1 MTQTQLEHAV
11 ADRTGESPRTIHRL
25 GFGLLPEAPHLES
38 EDLRLVVDCPFC
50 GRPVE
55 YPGLV
60 GKGTPALAECSNPR
74 CDVYFDFAVD
84 DDYVLRS

>member
-1 MTQTQLEHAV
+1 MDDRYGADVLAAGRRKPRSTEHPAEV
-11 ADRTGESPRTIHRL
+11 
-25 GFGLLPEAPHLES
+25 GLVV
-38 EDLRLVVDCPFC
+38 EDVRLVVDCPFC

-84 DDYVLRS
+84 DVYVLRS